1 MKPRSKAKP
10 AVSAG
15 WTRVDGHVDL
25 PEFWNPK
32 VRAAE
37 CINPPAARSVP
48 PYACKR
54 SELLLAGQSKQEVRL
69 RNYP

>member
-1 MKPRSKAKP
+1 M
-10 AVSAG
+10 
-15 WTRVDGHVDL
+15 DGHVDL

-32 VRAAE
+32 GRAAE
-37 CINPPAARSVP
+37 CINPPAARSVL